1 MSVLIVAKTEWLI
14 DGMTDV
20 VGVLVRG
27 ASEAVS
33 ESLMMG
39 SMHWGRL
46 GRGNCTQK
54 VDADNAQTSAYK
66 SRDVYCRYLVL
77 DPSGV
82 RGRHRKGGTH
92 ADRDREYYVSTITC
106 RLCPPLRQTT
116 LRLQCVWLD

>member
-20 VGVLVRG
+20 VTVLVRG

-46 GRGNCTQK
+46 GRGNRTQK

-66 SRDVYCRYLVL
+66 SRDVYCR
-77 DPSGV
+77 
-82 RGRHRKGGTH
+82 
-92 ADRDREYYVSTITC
+92 
-106 RLCPPLRQTT
+106 
-116 LRLQCVWLD
+116 